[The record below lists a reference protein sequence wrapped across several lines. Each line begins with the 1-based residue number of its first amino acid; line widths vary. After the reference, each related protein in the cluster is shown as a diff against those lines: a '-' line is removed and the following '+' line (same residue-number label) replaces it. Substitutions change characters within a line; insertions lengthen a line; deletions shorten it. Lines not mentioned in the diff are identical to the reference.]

1 MQSWLKSRRSYSSL
15 QYDDNFK
22 DKPKYSLPS
31 NNMNR
36 ICGRL
41 PIILN
46 IVILTLII
54 GIIITTINIYELHRM
69 QKEHYSLHHN
79 LPVAN
84 VKTETFQCTKPIA
97 WIHGR
102 NLESGYLKHVFIV
115 FERLGYEINNSSS
128 DWDVLWAHDYP
139 FSELSSTMLHLKHYQ
154 KVNHFPGSGYVTN
167 KVSLATSNLK
177 HIPAAFQIPDDK
189 EKFLQYKMW
198 VQKSN
203 NHRGIIVN
211 KVGNLDLESEGTF
224 VQEYIS
230 NPYLIDGRKF
240 DIGVYTIL
248 TSINPLRVYVYS
260 GDVLLRFCS
269 KDYYPFSAANLDS
282 YVVGDDYTP
291 IWKIPSLHKYY
302 VNLGHSMKESLNAH
316 IRSQGKDS
324 EKIWSQIYE
333 AIRTV
338 YYEKENDLIHSGAK
352 YQSLRNFFE
361 MVRFDFLLDE
371 NLNAFLMEANMSPNL
386 SSAHFSQNRLLY
398 EQVIYNLLSV
408 VGLTRII
415 NPSYIKSRSENEKD
429 MQVSSADIYV
439 FSDLCAS
446 KSCQETCSS
455 YICRLCKRCLSIEE
469 EQIFK
474 DAYLE
479 HVNRKSCLRILPPQ
493 TTQNILNVNKEFEH
507 LNERNQLMAYWFKG
521 KCLNDITWCS

>member
-15 QYDDNFK
+15 QYDDDFK

-139 FSELSSTMLHLKHYQ
+139 FSELSSIMLHLKHYQ

-189 EKFLQYKMW
+189 EKFLQYAKSNMQKMW

-316 IRSQGKDS
+316 IRSQGKL
-324 EKIWSQIYE
+324 KYF
-333 AIRTV
+333 
-338 YYEKENDLIHSGAK
+338 AK
-352 YQSLRNFFE
+352 KVQNT
-361 MVRFDFLLDE
+361 DI
-371 NLNAFLMEANMSPNL
+371 ANMSPNL

-415 NPSYIKSRSENEKD
+415 NPSYIKSRSENEKV

-493 TTQNILNVNKEFEH
+493 TTQNLLDVNKEFEH